1 MTPIMTILKV
11 EIIMK
16 NNHVEK
22 SVDFDKSYGVALSE
36 KQLKFLVHCIEVA
49 QESFLIKPDK
59 EEMEL
64 IRRISRKHD
73 ELQDQNDFSNEY
85 DSMMN

>member
-11 EIIMK
+11 EIMMK
-16 NNHVEK
+16 NNIE
-22 SVDFDKSYGVALSE
+22 KSYGVALSE
-36 KQLKFLVHCIEVA
+36 KQLKFLVHCIDVA
-49 QESFLIKPDK
+49 QESLLIKPDK
-59 EEMEL
+59 EEMDL

-73 ELQDQNDFSNEY
+73 ELQDDKY

>member
-1 MTPIMTILKV
+1 MMILMGMTILKV

-16 NNHVEK
+16 NNVERA
-22 SVDFDKSYGVALSE
+22 YGVALSE
-36 KQLKFLVHCIEVA
+36 KQLKFLVHCIDVA
-49 QESFLIKPDK
+49 QESLLIKPDK
-59 EEMEL
+59 EEMDL

-73 ELQDQNDFSNEY
+73 ELQDQKY

>member
-1 MTPIMTILKV
+1 MMILMGMTILKV

-16 NNHVEK
+16 NNVEIA
-22 SVDFDKSYGVALSE
+22 YGVALSE
-36 KQLKFLVHCIEVA
+36 KQLKFLVHCIDVA
-49 QESFLIKPDK
+49 QESLLIKPDK
-59 EEMEL
+59 EEMDL

-73 ELQDQNDFSNEY
+73 ELQDDKY

>member
-1 MTPIMTILKV
+1 MMIPIGMTILKV

-16 NNHVEK
+16 NNVE
-22 SVDFDKSYGVALSE
+22 KSYGVALSE
-36 KQLKFLVHCIEVA
+36 KQLKFLVHCIDVA
-49 QESFLIKPDK
+49 QESLLIKPDK
-59 EEMEL
+59 EEMDL

-73 ELQDQNDFSNEY
+73 ELQDQKY

>member
-11 EIIMK
+11 EIMMK
-16 NNHVEK
+16 NNIE
-22 SVDFDKSYGVALSE
+22 KSYGVALSE
-36 KQLKFLVHCIEVA
+36 KQLKFLVHCIDVA
-49 QESFLIKPDK
+49 QESLLIKPDK
-59 EEMEL
+59 EEMDL

-73 ELQDQNDFSNEY
+73 ELQDQKY